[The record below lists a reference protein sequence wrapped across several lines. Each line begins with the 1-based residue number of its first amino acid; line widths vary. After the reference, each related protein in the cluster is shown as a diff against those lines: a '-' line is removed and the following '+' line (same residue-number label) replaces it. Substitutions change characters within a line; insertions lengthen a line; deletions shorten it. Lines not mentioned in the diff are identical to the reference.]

1 MLYLDAVLKGDLL
14 ALLGRLEEGD
24 VDGDV
29 VALGVGLGGAL
40 HLRDILEHGDALHVG
55 HVFAGLVRHL
65 SEK

>member
-40 HLRDILEHGDALHVG
+40 HLRDVLEHGDTFHVG
-55 HVFAGLVRHL
+55 DVFAGLVRHL